1 MCTGTGFIVRRSALA
16 DIGGWP
22 LVDAGEDFMCSALL
36 CNAGWKVAFVRE
48 DLQFGL
54 APSSLRAQV
63 KQRMRW
69 VNDTH
74 IHPYHPARTTTQSGG
89 GC

>member
-1 MCTGTGFIVRRSALA
+1 MCTGSGFVVRRSALTA
-16 DIGGWP
+16 IGGWP

-36 CNAGWKVAFVRE
+36 SNAGWKVAFIRE

-54 APSSLRAQV
+54 CPETLRAHV

-69 VNDTH
+69 VISFSCH
-74 IHPYHPARTTTQSGG
+74 AQR
-89 GC
+89 